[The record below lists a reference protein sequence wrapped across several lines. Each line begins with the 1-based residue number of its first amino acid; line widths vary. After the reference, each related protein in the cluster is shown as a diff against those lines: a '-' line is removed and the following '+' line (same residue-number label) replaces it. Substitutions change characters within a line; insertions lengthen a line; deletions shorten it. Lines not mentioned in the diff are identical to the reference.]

1 LGQGGNKEIKDFLVF
16 SENEGTTY
24 LNLWNTMKAVL
35 RDKFIALSTFIKKLV
50 WSHTTYSLNRT
61 PENSSTKANTPKRSR
76 WQEIIKLRA

>member
-50 WSHTTYSLNRT
+50 
-61 PENSSTKANTPKRSR
+61 
-76 WQEIIKLRA
+76 